1 MRTSSSITTQH
12 HSVSTNGSGPTSS
25 SVNSDATLTSTP
37 SVSPKTDGS
46 LVHILTGVLS
56 GVCILFVGIGVG
68 FWLLRRRRVRNTKV
82 IYQPEF
88 GVIAPLNVLPVSE
101 DWRDTEGQ
109 LLDGGSKDEES
120 RKQSEGASNS
130 QAIDGSGLESRPAQ
144 ASEEPVVLIRRV
156 AELVREEV
164 GRLVLDSPN
173 RHRTN
178 SYNPGPTVQENTQ
191 MSEIREEI
199 QRLRHLVLLQPSANR
214 RDAFDEISQTTSLP
228 AYES

>member
-109 LLDGGSKDEES
+109 LLDGGSKD
-120 RKQSEGASNS
+120 
-130 QAIDGSGLESRPAQ
+130 L
-144 ASEEPVVLIRRV
+144 LYRRIP
-156 AELVREEV
+156 RCQRY
-164 GRLVLDSPN
+164 GRRFKGYD
-173 RHRTN
+173 T
-178 SYNPGPTVQENTQ
+178 
-191 MSEIREEI
+191 
-199 QRLRHLVLLQPSANR
+199 
-214 RDAFDEISQTTSLP
+214 
-228 AYES
+228 